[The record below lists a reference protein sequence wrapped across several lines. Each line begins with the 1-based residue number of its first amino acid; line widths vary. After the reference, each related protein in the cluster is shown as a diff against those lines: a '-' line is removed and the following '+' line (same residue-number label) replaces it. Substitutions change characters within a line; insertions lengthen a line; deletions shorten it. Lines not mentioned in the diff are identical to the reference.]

1 MGGCVVNYMEV
12 IGLSKVVDGKINGVE
27 VKDFVEGEVF
37 FIFVKLV
44 VNVIG
49 VFFDMILKMD

>member
-1 MGGCVVNYMEV
+1 MNYIEV
-12 IGLSKVVDGKINGVE
+12 IGLSKGVDGKINGVE
-27 VKDFVEGEVF
+27 VKDFVDGEVF

-49 VFFDMILKMD
+49 VFFDIILKMD